1 VEKLINM
8 SRVYCSTSLGIV
20 ILLSSCSGVGLSR
33 LTSNDPTLRSN
44 PDGSTTQTPFI
55 AFTVSP
61 IITSTPPISNP
72 SPHVPQPAFARPI
85 YTLNANLDYATHSL
99 AVDET
104 IFFQNDTGVILTDI
118 VLAVEPNLWAGC
130 FVLGGLLVNG
140 QDSGKPSLMGD
151 RLVVPLVNPLVPGRS
166 ATISLQFD
174 LHLPAADIHHVFGFN
189 TRQINL
195 VDWYPFIVPYFNGW
209 ILHPPANVGEHLTYD
224 VADFDVTVT
233 LQDPLTPIVLAASAP
248 EEKTARGSHYI
259 LKNARTFVFSASP
272 AYQTI
277 SITTA
282 DVTITSY
289 YFRGNETPSGAV
301 LDATTR
307 AINTFSDIF
316 GTYPHSSLSVVESP
330 FFDGMEYDG
339 LFFLSQDY
347 YKTYDGKLLSNL
359 VDLAVHETAHQW
371 WFGQVGNDQAME
383 PWLDEALATYSEEL
397 FYEKNI
403 PNISAWWVFR
413 VESFSPSGWVDTDI
427 YNGINFRTY
436 ANAVYLR
443 GAQFLE
449 ALRKIIGDEAFF
461 AFLKDYS
468 VTMSGKISTSKD
480 FFRIL
485 ETHSSANISK
495 LISSYFQHSK

>member
-1 VEKLINM
+1 M
-8 SRVYCSTSLGIV
+8 SRRSFSTILAIV
-20 ILLSSCSGVGLSR
+20 FLLTSCSGVGLSG
-33 LTSNDPTLRSN
+33 LTSTDPTLRSN
-44 PDGSTTQTPFI
+44 PDELTTQKPFI
-55 AFTVSP
+55 ASTGSP
-61 IITSTPPISNP
+61 IISSSSPITPGSTSVS
-72 SPHVPQPAFARPI
+72 QPAIARPT
-85 YTLNANLDYATHSL
+85 YTLNAILDYATHSL

-104 IFFQNDTGVILTDI
+104 IFFQNDTGVILPDL
-118 VLAVEPNLWAGC
+118 VMAVEPNLWAGC

-140 QDSGKPSLMGD
+140 QDTGKQSLMGD
-151 RLVVPLVNPLVPGRS
+151 RLVVPLVNHLVPGGS
-166 ATISLQFD
+166 VTLSLQFD

-189 TRQINL
+189 THQINL
-195 VDWYPFIVPYFNGW
+195 VDWYPFIVPYSNGW
-209 ILHPPANVGEHLTYD
+209 ILHPPANVGEHLSYA

-233 LQDPLTPIVLAASAP
+233 AQDPSTPVVLAASAP
-248 EEKTARGSHYI
+248 EEKIADGSHYI

-272 AYQTI
+272 SYQAI

-282 DVTITSY
+282 DITITSY

-301 LDATTR
+301 LDAATR

-316 GTYPHSSLSVVESP
+316 GTYPHPSLSIVESP

-485 ETHSSANISK
+485 GTHSKANITN